1 MSLLENLQSQVKK
14 ITEEESKKSGNFLE
28 QEAFYENH
36 LKHVMVRVHNYFEK
50 IVENLN
56 IVAPDIYPSYPL
68 NPMERKG
75 VTLEQA
81 DYAYSY
87 DNGRHP
93 RQIDILTICN
103 LKRPIEFYV
112 PTADAVL
119 NHSNLLESYQF
130 PHHRKIKLDKLY
142 NICGAT
148 FILEG
153 PMKAQIRI
161 SANSSEKC
169 IDVFLWNIEKKPFRK
184 YRFSPEK
191 VDDQLLQRL
200 ARMLIRKE
208 SVLTS

>member
-1 MSLLENLQSQVKK
+1 MSLLNDLQSQVEK
-14 ITEEESKKSGNFLE
+14 IMEGESRKNADFPE
-28 QEAFYENH
+28 QEAFYDNH
-36 LKHVMVRVHNYFEK
+36 LKQVMVRAHNYFEE

-56 IVAPDIYPSYPL
+56 IVVPDIYPSYPL
-68 NPMERKG
+68 NPIERNG
-75 VTLEQA
+75 VTLKQT

-87 DNGRHP
+87 EHGRHP

-103 LKRPIEFYV
+103 LQRPIEFYV
-112 PTADAVL
+112 PTAEAVL

-130 PHHRKIKLDKLY
+130 PHHRKIRLDKLY